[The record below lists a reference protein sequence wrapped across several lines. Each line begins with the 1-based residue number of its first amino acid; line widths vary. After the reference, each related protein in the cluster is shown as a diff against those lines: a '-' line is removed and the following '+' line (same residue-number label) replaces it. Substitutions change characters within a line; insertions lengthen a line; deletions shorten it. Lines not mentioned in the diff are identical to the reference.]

1 MFDPIEEAIE
11 AIADGQMIIVVDDED
26 RENEGDLVMAAEKV
40 TPDLINFMMKEG
52 RGLIC
57 VPVTESRAEEL
68 QLEPMEKRNTEAH
81 LCNFTVSVD
90 YRIGTSTGISS
101 SDRAKTIAAL
111 ANADCLPKH
120 FARPGHIFPLVAREG
135 GVLVRAGHTEAAV
148 DLARLAG
155 LSPLGVLCEIVKD
168 DGEMARRD
176 DLLAFAKRHSLKII
190 CIKDL
195 IAYRRKNE
203 NLVRCEV
210 ETSLETEYGPFKIKI
225 YSNLIDDREHVLLIR
240 GDLKGKENVLVR
252 AHSECMTG
260 DVFHSLHCDCRAQLD
275 AAMKMVSEK
284 GEGVILYMRQEG
296 RGIGLINKLK
306 AYELQKTGLDTV
318 EANEQ
323 LGFKADLREYGIG
336 AQMLKDIGLTSIDLL
351 TNNPQKIVG
360 LEGYGL
366 KVNQRIPLQCKSN
379 EESLRYMKTKKE
391 KMGHLLSDL

>member
-57 VPVTESRAEEL
+57 VPVTEYRAEEL

-111 ANADCLPKH
+111 ANVDCLPKH

-318 EANEQ
+318 EANEK

-336 AQMLKDIGLTSIDLL
+336 AQMLQDIGLTSIDLL

-379 EESLRYMKTKKE
+379 QESLRYMKTKKE